1 MEIWCDR
8 GACALR
14 SRSKRCGRAAAWCER
29 VQLLTTNVVQVWLF
43 FGFITSFI
51 WVPLL
56 IIASSFGIVF
66 CTFLAFVFGVR
77 SRPPPRERVI
87 Y

>member
-1 MEIWCDR
+1 
-8 GACALR
+8 
-14 SRSKRCGRAAAWCER
+14 
-29 VQLLTTNVVQVWLF
+29 VWLF

-66 CTFLAFVFGVR
+66 GTFLAFVFGVR
-77 SRPPPRERVI
+77 SRPHPTNPFHSLSLPQTVEVATQVRRLEASHPRTPHC
-87 Y
+87 